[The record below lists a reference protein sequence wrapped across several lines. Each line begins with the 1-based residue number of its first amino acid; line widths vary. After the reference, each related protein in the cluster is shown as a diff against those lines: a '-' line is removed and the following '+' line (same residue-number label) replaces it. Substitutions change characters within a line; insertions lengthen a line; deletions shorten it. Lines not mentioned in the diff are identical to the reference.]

1 MEKEK
6 LSKYSN
12 TRLLNS
18 LSSVIKNVFIPLE
31 NKSNELK
38 STLAKFTSQ
47 VNHSA
52 QQVSGTI
59 NIELPSPIEEIS
71 DAEAIKN
78 VDLMLKYETSLV
90 SLFLCKIDLLR

>member
-12 TRLLNS
+12 TKLLNS
-18 LSSVIKNVFIPLE
+18 LSSVIKGVFIPLE
-31 NKSNELK
+31 SKSNELK
-38 STLAKFTSQ
+38 STLNKFTSQ
-47 VNHSA
+47 INHSA

-71 DAEAIKN
+71 DSDAVKN
-78 VDLMLKYETSLV
+78 VELMLKYETSLV
-90 SLFLCKIDLLR
+90 IKNDEL